1 MTEATQHAHTA
12 DPQELVAFAGDSLKT
27 PPSKREAESVSRSAI
42 KKEPHMMAHV
52 ASAFKFYLSAIL

>member
-1 MTEATQHAHTA
+1 M
-12 DPQELVAFAGDSLKT
+12 AFAGDSLKT